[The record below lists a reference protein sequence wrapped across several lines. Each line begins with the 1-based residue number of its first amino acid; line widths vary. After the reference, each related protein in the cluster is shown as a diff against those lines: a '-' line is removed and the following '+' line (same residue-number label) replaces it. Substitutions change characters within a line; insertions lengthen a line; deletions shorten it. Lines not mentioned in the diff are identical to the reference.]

1 MNQSIAVVGSDVLML
16 TGIFCPPVIYWTAK
30 GTYLHYKNVN
40 EYISFTKINKLLSN
54 YIFQDGF
61 NFGFGYF
68 LPYCQNLTIEC
79 FAPCRALKKAV
90 IKKNYKVPNSMK
102 DSLKDATFIST
113 ATNDHHWDV
122 ALRCQSNY
130 CRIIRLVSRHR

>member
-68 LPYCQNLTIEC
+68 FYHIAKTWLLNDLPPVE
-79 FAPCRALKKAV
+79 RLKRQSF
-90 IKKNYKVPNSMK
+90 KKITKYQIQWKIA
-102 DSLKDATFIST
+102 LKDATFTST
-113 ATNDHHWDV
+113 ATSDHHWDV
-122 ALRCQSNY
+122 ALRCQSTWNKQ
-130 CRIIRLVSRHR
+130 LF